1 MAFICE
7 FEPVECIFKE
17 NATWEVL
24 NKTYLQKKV
33 FDIQNV
39 YRFILF
45 FLLFLQFWHSH
56 CSVSVV
62 GFSKKLHFFGVYSS
76 ANN

>member
-1 MAFICE
+1 MVFICE

-45 FLLFLQFWHSH
+45 IFLFLQF
-56 CSVSVV
+56 
-62 GFSKKLHFFGVYSS
+62 
-76 ANN
+76 